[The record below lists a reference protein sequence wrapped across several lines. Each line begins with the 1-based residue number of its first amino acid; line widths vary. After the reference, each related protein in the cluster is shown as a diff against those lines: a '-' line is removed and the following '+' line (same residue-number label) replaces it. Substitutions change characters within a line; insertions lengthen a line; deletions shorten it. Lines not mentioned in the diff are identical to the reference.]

1 MRTRSSLARKIV
13 NPSAAV
19 RAPKGF
25 TAVPPE
31 LAWRP
36 MKQLFGGLMAV
47 SLCLSGSAQAIPA
60 PASAKSARP
69 IPAIERVVIIGVDGL
84 RPDVLLRAD
93 APVLRGLMAQGTFT
107 LWAQTTALATTLPSF
122 TSMLTGVAPRK
133 HAVYWDKLLPIT
145 PAEWPIRPTLFEM
158 AKRAGYTTALVAGKA
173 KFTHLNKPGTLDAIF
188 APPEDKCPDEIVA
201 AEAERVIA
209 ALKPDVLFVHFP
221 SVDTAGHSFGW
232 GSPEQL
238 AAVAHA
244 DAQVGRVLAA
254 LERAGLRAGT
264 LIIISTDHGGAGKT
278 HGPDDPRSRTIP
290 WIVSGPGVK
299 PGYDLA
305 QLGDLNLRT
314 EDTCATACYVLG
326 LPLPDYFDG
335 KPVLAAFAQFAA
347 P

>member
-25 TAVPPE
+25 TVVPPE

-201 AEAERVIA
+201 SEAERVI
-209 ALKPDVLFVHFP
+209 
-221 SVDTAGHSFGW
+221 
-232 GSPEQL
+232 
-238 AAVAHA
+238 
-244 DAQVGRVLAA
+244 AA

-335 KPVLAAFAQFAA
+335 KPVLAAFAQSVA